1 MRMSNGPLSPMTTLP
16 LRSLASALILFLASS
31 LAPATAQETY
41 KLGPGSTVG
50 PSTRIKANCSPP
62 DPVDGSVECDT
73 TLENPPGDTPAKPTY
88 HPFEH

>member
-1 MRMSNGPLSPMTTLP
+1 MSNGSMSPTQALPPQAFTTTLI
-16 LRSLASALILFLASS
+16 LLLAGASL
-31 LAPATAQETY
+31 PGMAQESY

-50 PSTRIKANCSPP
+50 PATRIKAKCSPP
-62 DPVDGSVECDT
+62 NPDDGSVECDT

>member
-1 MRMSNGPLSPMTTLP
+1 MSPIPILLPPWPFISTLV
-16 LRSLASALILFLASS
+16 LSLAAPVL
-31 LAPATAQETY
+31 PATAQETFR
-41 KLGPGSTVG
+41 LGPGSKVG

-62 DPVDGSVECDT
+62 DPEDGSVQCDT